1 MRVGIVSLIGSLV
14 VNSDAQQYTKWVKE
28 MQKRRCCCLSKSIAL
43 SFSPNR
49 QPTLEHAWSSV
60 KILFTST
67 FITPFIQED
76 LSFLQNHFTTRYLW
90 TTGLLSPLR
99 IFLSVI
105 KVNLTF
111 TWFASVYA
119 GILVFFGRMFRRPSI
134 IVVGGVDVADY
145 PEIGYGIWVNPW
157 KRYFSRYALRHAS
170 KVIVVDPF
178 LAGEARK
185 RAQYDGANIEC
196 VPTGY
201 DIERWKPMGTKK
213 KIVVTVAA
221 CLTRERLKV
230 KGVDFLFDVAEE
242 LPETEFVLIGVAKA
256 LIHGSVPQNV
266 RILGPVPQDQ
276 LLGYFQQAKVYC
288 QPSMVEGL
296 PNVVCEAML
305 CECIPVAT
313 DVGGTKT
320 AVGSNGFLVG
330 YREPEEMKEALVKAL
345 DSPLTLGA
353 AARQHVV
360 QQFPLA
366 KRHESL
372 LRVIQE
378 VLR

>member
-1 MRVGIVSLIGSLV
+1 
-14 VNSDAQQYTKWVKE
+14 
-28 MQKRRCCCLSKSIAL
+28 
-43 SFSPNR
+43 
-49 QPTLEHAWSSV
+49 V

-67 FITPFIQED
+67 LITPFIQED
-76 LSFLQNHFTTRYLW
+76 LNFLQKHFKTRYLR
-90 TTGLLSPLR
+90 TTGLST
-99 IFLSVI
+99 IFLMKLELLRSS
-105 KVNLTF
+105 LSF

-119 GILVFFGRMFRRPSI
+119 GILVFLGRMFRRPSVV
-134 IVVGGVDVADY
+134 VVGGVDVANRPDA
-145 PEIGYGIWVNPW
+145 GYGIWVNPW
-157 KRYFSRYALRHAS
+157 KRYFARYALRYAS
-170 KVIVVDPF
+170 KVLVVDPF
-178 LAGEARK
+178 LAEEAIK

-201 DIERWKPMGTKK
+201 DSERWKATGNKQKT
-213 KIVVTVAA
+213 VVTVAA

-230 KGVDFLFDVAEE
+230 KGVDFLFEVANE
-242 LPETEFVLIGVAKA
+242 LPEIEFTLIGVARD
-256 LIHGSVPQNV
+256 LIHGDIPKNV
-266 RILGPVPQDQ
+266 RIVGLVPQDQ

-296 PNVVCEAML
+296 PNAVCEAML

-313 DVGGTKT
+313 DVGGTKR
-320 AVGSNGFLVG
+320 AVGSSGFLVE
-330 YREPEEMKEALVKAL
+330 YRERRKMKEALVKAL

-353 AARQHVV
+353 SARQHVA
-360 QQFPLA
+360 QQFPLS